1 MNFTLSHDNA
11 TALALMGATTEQQI
25 NDAISRLLFEK
36 GFKGE
41 VKAADSHGYVY
52 IGRGKKIEMRRIE

>member
-1 MNFTLSHDNA
+1 MNLTPDNS
-11 TALALMGATTEQQI
+11 TALGLMGATTEQQI
-25 NDAISRLLFEK
+25 NATISRLLFEK

-52 IGRGKKIEMRRIE
+52 IGRNKKIEMRRIE